1 MDYSICNALGYGTNG
16 ITEALVSY
24 DIACQWNKNF
34 GKRVSDSQY
43 LNLPDCL
50 DIIPSVG
57 KMHLGAHI
65 PECFPFYSLN
75 FIHGA
80 GQQDGE
86 IIETLWSS
94 LNKVS
99 GSIRAMSKAHRHEVL
114 DDYMRDSNW
123 KKLVRMGEIS
133 YTTFDFFIIFNCDIG
148 QSLKT
153 KHKAAIKGLKLTQD
167 AFEGLD
173 GSVSKNL
180 RNKWI
185 EAEKEA
191 MDKRGEH
198 LKIYQV
204 QIVEG

>member
-1 MDYSICNALGYGTNG
+1 LSTRGATEFTLLTTHLWRKIVEISSSARNFAISCNMDYSICHALSHRTEGM
-16 ITEALVSY
+16 TEALVSY

-34 GKRVSDSQY
+34 GKRVSESQY
-43 LNLPDCL
+43 LNLPESL

-123 KKLVRMGEIS
+123 KKLVKMGKI
-133 YTTFDFFIIFNCDIG
+133 FF
-148 QSLKT
+148 L
-153 KHKAAIKGLKLTQD
+153 
-167 AFEGLD
+167 
-173 GSVSKNL
+173 L
-180 RNKWI
+180 R
-185 EAEKEA
+185 
-191 MDKRGEH
+191 
-198 LKIYQV
+198 
-204 QIVEG
+204 